1 MIPVALSA
9 RLCFPG
15 ASCFTSKRSTSRTLQ
30 RVKQEI
36 TGPCT
41 SKSLFEEVSLHVC
54 NMVYLLSCGCL
65 IYSRVH
71 VIEIRDLSSHFE
83 GHAHTLRME
92 QEMPFEKD
100 RDETHGCSVFKL
112 GCASFASPC
121 ICPYRSTPS
130 QRHWHPVR
138 PVDQDQL
145 MPCNNYTGCTNS
157 SSIPL
162 SSFLLILLA
171 TLTTGQAEC
180 EVLLCVCVT
189 EIGSNSIVTLGSS

>member
-1 MIPVALSA
+1 
-9 RLCFPG
+9 
-15 ASCFTSKRSTSRTLQ
+15 
-30 RVKQEI
+30 
-36 TGPCT
+36 
-41 SKSLFEEVSLHVC
+41 VC
-54 NMVYLLSCGCL
+54 NTVYLLSCSCL

-71 VIEIRDLSSHFE
+71 VTEIRDLSSRSY
-83 GHAHTLRME
+83 TLVRME
-92 QEMPFEKD
+92 REGPFEKD
-100 RDETHGCSVFKL
+100 LDETHGCSVL

-162 SSFLLILLA
+162 SSFFLILLA
-171 TLTTGQAEC
+171 TLT
-180 EVLLCVCVT
+180 
-189 EIGSNSIVTLGSS
+189 IG